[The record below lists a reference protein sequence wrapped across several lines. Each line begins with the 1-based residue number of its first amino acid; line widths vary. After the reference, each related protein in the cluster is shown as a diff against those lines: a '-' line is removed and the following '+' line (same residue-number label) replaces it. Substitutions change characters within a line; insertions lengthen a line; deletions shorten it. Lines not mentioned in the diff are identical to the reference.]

1 MAGLRHRQP
10 RRGIGLLGR
19 LAARRIPPIR
29 NGCHVRWSRRPYLP
43 YAPRLG
49 AARAR
54 AAKLG
59 ATLVHHERLYY
70 VENRPEISD
79 GEFDGL
85 MRELQALESRHPSL
99 VAPDSPTQR
108 VGGTPRQG
116 VEKASHSSQMLSL
129 DNAFDEGELRDFDRR
144 ARERLGAG
152 SIKYVGEL
160 KFDGVSLALRYND
173 CRLELAL
180 TRGDG
185 RHGEVVTPNA
195 RTIRSVPLSV
205 PAEVVRR
212 CGLAPSFEVRGE
224 VVMPKASFQNLNA
237 DPQLKE
243 KFANPRNAAAGALR
257 MLDAS
262 VTAQR
267 RLDFF
272 AYMLLVDGAEERPT
286 HSESLEVLQ
295 QLGFKVDR
303 GCDLLDGADALLEFR
318 QKRLAERESLPY
330 EIDGLVFK
338 VDRADLRRLLGATSK
353 APRWAIACKP
363 VAQQVETVVND
374 IDIQVGRTGAVT
386 PRALLKPVQVSGVTV
401 SRATLH
407 NEDEIERLGLQVGDR
422 VLLERSG
429 DVIPK
434 ILRVVQ
440 KGAARRP
447 FRMPSTCPVC
457 GADVVRPEGEVVAR
471 CINISC
477 KARLQQSI
485 EHFCS
490 RSAMDI
496 DGIGERIARQLLER
510 SYVNDI
516 ADLYQLQEKQLAG
529 LEKELVIAPL
539 TAETAKIVANT
550 IQQAKLEATLAQ
562 VLQGLGI
569 PNVGPKTCDALAARF
584 PTVEDLRAA
593 SVDDLLSVKA
603 VNKRAATAIREYF
616 ADPKEAELFHALR
629 QVGLACLATSEG
641 RDGKFSLAEDSNS
654 RERSQTPEEL
664 CQRIKEFA
672 EGIDIW
678 NRRASKGR
686 DAVTGLTHDV
696 IRDLVTEGTLTA
708 LPEIFCLGPANLE
721 GRGAARR
728 TVLLG
733 SKSACKVLEGLTRS
747 KQKPLSSLLFGL
759 GIRYV
764 GERTASLLASHF
776 GILDDIARASE
787 EELVEVEEVGPNIA
801 NAIHSFFRTES
812 NKNLIERLRR
822 SGLNFA
828 DDGAAITSSAQPFSG
843 KVFVITGTL
852 PGMSRDEAKA
862 EIESLGGTVTGSV
875 SAKTDYLLAGEK
887 AGSKLRKARQLKVG
901 VLDLH
906 QLRELARED
915 RGAVESRASVQFRRR
930 AFKVKHGR
938 LARSR
943 AYQRVASGGLAQ
955 FRRRAF
961 KMKHGRLAR
970 SVACQRVARFRQL
983 RPA

>member
-1 MAGLRHRQP
+1 MADAPAPDLVP
-10 RRGIGLLGR
+10 E
-19 LAARRIPPIR
+19 AARRR
-29 NGCHVRWSRRPYLP
+29 VAEL
-43 YAPRLG
+43 
-49 AARAR
+49 R
-54 AAKLG
+54 AA
-59 ATLVHHERLYY
+59 LVHHERLYY

-85 MRELQALESRHPSL
+85 MRELQALESQHAGL
-99 VAPDSPTQR
+99 ATPDSPTQR

-144 ARERLGAG
+144 ARERLGAD
-152 SIKYVGEL
+152 SITYVGEL
-160 KFDGVSLALRYND
+160 KFDGVSLALRYHD

-185 RHGEVVTPNA
+185 RQGEVVTPNA
-195 RTIRSVPLSV
+195 RTIRSIPLSV
-205 PAEVVRR
+205 PTDVVKS
-212 CGLAPSFEVRGE
+212 CGLAASFEVRGE
-224 VVMPKASFQNLNA
+224 VVMPKASFQKLNA

-262 VTAQR
+262 VTARR

-295 QLGFKVDR
+295 KLGFKVDR
-303 GCDLLDGADALLEFR
+303 GRELLDGAGALLDFR

-338 VDRADLRRLLGATSK
+338 VNRAELRRLLGATSK

-363 VAQQVETVVND
+363 AAQQVETVVSD

-386 PRALLKPVQVSGVTV
+386 PRALLEPVRVGGVTV

-440 KGAARRP
+440 QGEGRRP

-471 CINISC
+471 CMNISC

-496 DGIGERIARQLLER
+496 DGIGEQIVRQLVER
-510 SYVNDI
+510 GYVNDI
-516 ADLYQLQEKQLAG
+516 ADLYQLEEQQLAG
-529 LEKELVIAPL
+529 LEKDSAM
-539 TAETAKIVANT
+539 TAETAQAVVRT
-550 IQQAKLEATLAQ
+550 IERAKEEATWAQ
-562 VLQGLGI
+562 VLQGLAI
-569 PNVGPKTCDALAARF
+569 PTVGEKTCDALAARF
-584 PTVEDLRAA
+584 PTESALRAA
-593 SVDDLLSVKA
+593 SLDDLLSA
-603 VNKRAATAIREYF
+603 DGVNKRSAAAIRDYLD
-616 ADPKEAELFHALR
+616 DPKWANLICTLR
-629 QVGLACLATSEG
+629 QVGLACLAADSGGQECGHPQAEGSSSPERTQTLEELSQRLYRFADSIGASARKAGKHRDGPNGVSEG
-641 RDGKFSLAEDSNS
+641 
-654 RERSQTPEEL
+654 
-664 CQRIKEFA
+664 
-672 EGIDIW
+672 
-678 NRRASKGR
+678 
-686 DAVTGLTHDV
+686 V
-696 IRDLVTEGTLTA
+696 IRELVEQGHLRA
-708 LPEIFCLGPANLE
+708 PPDIFSMEPEHFE
-721 GRGAARR
+721 GRGAVR
-728 TVLLG
+728 LG
-733 SKSACKVLEGLTRS
+733 SKSALKILEGLGRS
-747 KQKPLSSLLFGL
+747 KQAPVASLLFGL

-764 GERTASLLASHF
+764 GERTASLLATHF
-776 GILDDIARASE
+776 GKLDAIATATE

-801 NAIHSFFRTES
+801 AAIRTFFATES
-812 NKNLIERLRR
+812 NRKLIERLRR

-828 DDGAAITSSAQPFSG
+828 NDATATISSAQPFGG

-852 PGMSRDEAKA
+852 SGMSRDEAKA
-862 EIESLGGTVTGSV
+862 AIQSLGGKVTSSV

-887 AGSKLRKARQLKVG
+887 AGSKLQKARQLDVS
-901 VLDLH
+901 VVDLA
-906 QLRELARED
+906 QLQELAGTD
-915 RGAVESRASVQFRRR
+915 WPAAASPGTES
-930 AFKVKHGR
+930 
-938 LARSR
+938 
-943 AYQRVASGGLAQ
+943 
-955 FRRRAF
+955 
-961 KMKHGRLAR
+961 
-970 SVACQRVARFRQL
+970 
-983 RPA
+983 

>member
-1 MAGLRHRQP
+1 M
-10 RRGIGLLGR
+10 
-19 LAARRIPPIR
+19 
-29 NGCHVRWSRRPYLP
+29 RWFRRPYVP
-43 YAPRLG
+43 YAPHLG
-49 AARAR
+49 AARAKV
-54 AAKLG
+54 AKLG

-79 GEFDGL
+79 GEFDDL

-108 VGGTPRQG
+108 VGGAPRQG

-129 DNAFDEGELRDFDRR
+129 DNAFDERELRDFDRR
-144 ARERLGAG
+144 ARERLGAD
-152 SIKYVGEL
+152 SITYVGEL
-160 KFDGVSLALRYND
+160 KFDGVSLVLRYHN

-185 RHGEVVTPNA
+185 RQGEVVTPNA
-195 RTIRSVPLSV
+195 RTIRSIPLSV
-205 PAEVVRR
+205 PTEVVKN
-212 CGLAPSFEVRGE
+212 CGLPASFEVRGE
-224 VVMPKASFQNLNA
+224 VVMPKASFRKLNV

-286 HSESLEVLQ
+286 HSESLEVLRK
-295 QLGFKVDR
+295 LGFKVDR
-303 GCDLLDGADALLEFR
+303 GRELLDGSDALLEFR

-338 VDRADLRRLLGATSK
+338 VDRAELRRLLGATSK

-363 VAQQVETVVND
+363 AAQQVETVVSD

-386 PRALLKPVQVSGVTV
+386 PRALLEPVRVGGVTV

-440 KGAARRP
+440 QGEGRRP

-496 DGIGERIARQLLER
+496 DGIGEQIARQLVER
-510 SYVNDI
+510 GSVNDI
-516 ADLYQLQEKQLAG
+516 ADLYQLEEQQLAG
-529 LEKELVIAPL
+529 LEKDSAI
-539 TAETAKIVANT
+539 TAETAQAVVHT
-550 IQQAKLEATLAQ
+550 IERAKQEATWAQ
-562 VLQGLGI
+562 VLQGLAI
-569 PNVGPKTCDALAARF
+569 PTVGEKTCDALAASF
-584 PTVEDLRAA
+584 SDVSALQAA
-593 SVDDLLSVKA
+593 TLDDLLSVKG
-603 VNKRAATAIREYF
+603 VNKRAASAIRAYF
-616 ADPKEAELFHALR
+616 DDPADAELIRALR
-629 QVGLACLATSEG
+629 HVGSARLEPASGSKDEESSQTEG
-641 RDGKFSLAEDSNS
+641 S
-654 RERSQTPEEL
+654 RQPDRVRTPEEL
-664 CQRIKEFA
+664 RQRIEGFV
-672 EGIDIW
+672 EGIGIKG
-678 NRRASKGR
+678 RRASEQG
-686 DAVTGLTHDV
+686 DEVIGLTNSV
-696 IRDLVTEGTLTA
+696 IRELVEEGRLTA
-708 LPEIFCLGPANLE
+708 VQDIFSLEPEHLK
-721 GRGAARR
+721 GRGAVR
-728 TVLLG
+728 LG
-733 SKSACKVLEGLTRS
+733 SKSARKVLEGLTRS
-747 KQKPLSSLLFGL
+747 KQAPLGSLLFGL

-776 GILDDIARASE
+776 GNLDAIAQASE

-801 NAIHSFFRTES
+801 SAIHSFFRAES
-812 NKNLIERLRR
+812 NKDLIERLRR
-822 SGLNFA
+822 SGLKFA
-828 DDGAAITSSAQPFSG
+828 DDATATPSSAQPFGG

-852 PGMSRDEAKA
+852 SGMSRDEAKA
-862 EIESLGGTVTGSV
+862 AIQSLGGKVTSSV

-887 AGSKLRKARQLKVG
+887 AGSKLQKARQLDVT
-901 VLDLH
+901 VVDLA
-906 QLRELARED
+906 QLQELAGED
-915 RGAVESRASVQFRRR
+915 WAV
-930 AFKVKHGR
+930 
-938 LARSR
+938 
-943 AYQRVASGGLAQ
+943 VAGSQSEA
-955 FRRRAF
+955 
-961 KMKHGRLAR
+961 
-970 SVACQRVARFRQL
+970 
-983 RPA
+983 

>member
-1 MAGLRHRQP
+1 MADAPAPDLVP
-10 RRGIGLLGR
+10 E
-19 LAARRIPPIR
+19 AARRR
-29 NGCHVRWSRRPYLP
+29 VAEL
-43 YAPRLG
+43 
-49 AARAR
+49 R
-54 AAKLG
+54 AA
-59 ATLVHHERLYY
+59 LVHHERLYY

-85 MRELQALESRHPSL
+85 MRELQALESQHAGL
-99 VAPDSPTQR
+99 ATPDSPTQR

-144 ARERLGAG
+144 ARERLGAD
-152 SIKYVGEL
+152 SITYVGEL
-160 KFDGVSLALRYND
+160 KFDGVSLALRYHD

-185 RHGEVVTPNA
+185 RQGEVVTPNA
-195 RTIRSVPLSV
+195 RTIRSIPLSV
-205 PAEVVRR
+205 PTEVVKS
-212 CGLAPSFEVRGE
+212 CGLAASFEVRGE
-224 VVMPKASFQNLNA
+224 VVMPKASFQKLNA

-272 AYMLLVDGAEERPT
+272 AYMLLVDGAEELPT

-295 QLGFKVDR
+295 KLGFKVDR
-303 GCDLLDGADALLEFR
+303 GRELLDGSDALLDFR

-338 VDRADLRRLLGATSK
+338 VDRAELRRLLGATSK

-407 NEDEIERLGLQVGDR
+407 NEDEIERVGLQIGDT

-440 KGAARRP
+440 QGEGRRP
-447 FRMPSTCPVC
+447 FRMPSSCPVC
-457 GADVVRPEGEVVAR
+457 GADLVRPEDEVVLR
-471 CINISC
+471 CINNSC

-490 RSAMDI
+490 RTAMDI
-496 DGIGERIARQLLER
+496 DGIGEQIARQLVER
-510 SYVNDI
+510 GYVSDI
-516 ADLYQLQEKQLAG
+516 ADLYRLQEQQLAG
-529 LEKELVIAPL
+529 LEKDVVIPPV
-539 TAETAKIVANT
+539 TAETAQVVVNT
-550 IQQAKLEATLAQ
+550 IQQAKLEATWAQ
-562 VLQGLGI
+562 VLEGLRI

-603 VNKRAATAIREYF
+603 VNKRAASSILDYF
-616 ADPKEAELFHALR
+616 DDPKEVEVFGALR
-629 QVGLACLATSEG
+629 QVELECLATSKGQNDESS
-641 RDGKFSLAEDSNS
+641 RAEDSS
-654 RERSQTPEEL
+654 PQERPQTPEEL
-664 CQRIKEFA
+664 LQRIKDFA

-678 NRRASKGR
+678 SRRASKDR
-686 DAVTGLTHDV
+686 DAVTGLTRDV
-696 IRDLVTEGTLTA
+696 IRDLVAGGSLTA
-708 LPEIFCLGPANLE
+708 LPGIFTLGPADLK

-747 KQKPLSSLLFGL
+747 KQAPLSSLLFGL

-776 GILDDIARASE
+776 GNLDAIARASE

-801 NAIHSFFRTES
+801 NAIHSFFSAES
-812 NKNLIERLRR
+812 NKDLIERLRR
-822 SGLNFA
+822 AGLKFA
-828 DDGAAITSSAQPFSG
+828 DDATATPSSAQPFSG
-843 KVFVITGTL
+843 EVWVITGTL
-852 PGMSRDEAKA
+852 SGMSRDEAKA
-862 EIESLGGTVTGSV
+862 LIESRGGKVTSSV
-875 SAKTDYLLAGEK
+875 SARTDYLLAGEK
-887 AGSKLRKARQLKVG
+887 AGSKLQKAHQHDVKVVGLDELRKRAG
-901 VLDLH
+901 
-906 QLRELARED
+906 EAWPA
-915 RGAVESRASVQFRRR
+915 GANPGIEA
-930 AFKVKHGR
+930 
-938 LARSR
+938 
-943 AYQRVASGGLAQ
+943 
-955 FRRRAF
+955 
-961 KMKHGRLAR
+961 
-970 SVACQRVARFRQL
+970 
-983 RPA
+983 